1 MENDFL
7 LHLVEKP
14 FAMNST
20 KIRGDEFLDIL
31 FTGRNKDYGAY
42 ALRSRYDKRVRN
54 AIICTASLAL
64 LLVGGYVANNSWAA
78 DKGEVKHFVYKP
90 IQPIDAIIE
99 QPPRTPPPPP
109 PPVAQTPPPA
119 APTSKFVAP
128 KVVPENE
135 EADEIPPV
143 EELRHNAVGFKSQD
157 GVEGG
162 SDIPAELAGGG
173 TTGVVKLEVP
183 PEVEKPFTIVDIMP
197 EFPGGL
203 DALGRYLQRNMRY
216 PEAARENGIYGTVPV
231 QFIVDKDGTI
241 QDVKVLGVRKGGGL
255 EEEAMRVVKGMPKW
269 RPGRQGGRNV
279 QVYFT
284 IPIKFQLDN

>member
-1 MENDFL
+1 
-7 LHLVEKP
+7 
-14 FAMNST
+14 MNST

-42 ALRSRYDKRVRN
+42 ELRSKYDNRVRN

-78 DKGEVKHFVYKP
+78 DKGDLKPFVYKP

-99 QPPRTPPPPP
+99 QPRSTPPPPP

-128 KVVPENE
+128 KVTSDDEANE
-135 EADEIPPV
+135 EIPPV

-162 SDIPAELAGGG
+162 ADIPAELAGAG
-173 TTGVVKLEVP
+173 TTGVVTLAVP
-183 PEVEKPFTIVDIMP
+183 PEKETPFTVVEIMP

-216 PEAARENGIYGTVPV
+216 PDAARENGIYGTVPV
-231 QFIVDKDGTI
+231 QFVVDRDGTI
-241 QDVKVLGVRKGGGL
+241 QEVKVIGARKGGGL
-255 EEEAMRVVKGMPKW
+255 EEEAMRVIKSMPKW

-279 QVYFT
+279 PVYFT
-284 IPIKFQLDN
+284 IPVKFQLDN